1 MAIVRWDPFDSL
13 FAPGDVSQV
22 FRHMLGQTGEEEP
35 LRGGTWA
42 PAVDVYEGDGGLVVE
57 AELPGVDPADIDV
70 SIDEGVLTIKG
81 QRRHSKEV
89 REDNYYRVERAWG
102 TFQRSMRLATG
113 VDPDK
118 VSASYE
124 NGVLKV
130 TVPKAEEAAQKSVP
144 IEVETKKSE

>member
-1 MAIVRWDPFDSL
+1 
-13 FAPGDVSQV
+13 
-22 FRHMLGQTGEEEP
+22 
-35 LRGGTWA
+35 
-42 PAVDVYEGDGGLVVE
+42 
-57 AELPGVDPADIDV
+57 
-70 SIDEGVLTIKG
+70 
-81 QRRHSKEV
+81 
-89 REDNYYRVERAWG
+89 
-102 TFQRSMRLATG
+102 MRLATG